1 MKGKKMNPARRL
13 LFALC
18 AAIYAFAILLGASAS
33 ARAALSDRDL
43 EAIGKANLIYIATVR
58 KDGNQSRSAPVWF
71 IMSKDNTVL
80 IQTGATSWKA
90 KRIRRGSPAMI
101 WIGEK
106 DGPAFMAR
114 AAIEGDKDSQ
124 QEILQGIPRKYMLA
138 RLGIVGPSQKKFDA
152 GTLVVIRLTEVRD
165 LPNGFAS
172 EPGTPAPALES
183 K

>member
-1 MKGKKMNPARRL
+1 MNSRRRQFL
-13 LFALC
+13 
-18 AAIYAFAILLGASAS
+18 IAILSAS
-33 ARAALSDRDL
+33 CAIGIALSTSVPAAAAPSQRDL
-43 EAIGKANLIYIATVR
+43 EALGKASLIYIATVR
-58 KDGNQSRSAPVWF
+58 KDGNESTSAPVWF
-71 IMSKDNTVL
+71 LVSKDNTLL

-106 DGPAFMAR
+106 DGPAFMAK
-114 AAIEGDKDSQ
+114 AEIEGDKDSQ

-165 LPNGFAS
+165 LPQGFAS
-172 EPGTPAPALES
+172 QPGTPAPPLES

>member
-1 MKGKKMNPARRL
+1 MNARRPRFL
-13 LFALC
+13 V
-18 AAIYAFAILLGASAS
+18 AILSAICTIAIAFSTSIPAS
-33 ARAALSDRDL
+33 AALSDRDL
-43 EAIGKANLIYIATVR
+43 KALGKASLIYIATVR
-58 KDGNQSRSAPVWF
+58 KDGNQSTSAPVWF

-101 WIGEK
+101 WIGAK
-106 DGPAFMAR
+106 DGPAFMAK
-114 AAIEGDKDSQ
+114 AAIESDKDSQ

-165 LPNGFAS
+165 LPDGFAS
-172 EPGTPAPALES
+172 QPGTPAPPLES

>member
-1 MKGKKMNPARRL
+1 VNSGRCRFLIAI
-13 LFALC
+13 FS
-18 AAIYAFAILLGASAS
+18 AIYALAIVLGTSVS

-43 EAIGKANLIYIATVR
+43 KALNKASLIYIATVR
-58 KDGNQSRSAPVWF
+58 KDGNQSTSAPVWF
-71 IMSKDNTVL
+71 IMSKDNTLL

-106 DGPAFMAR
+106 DGPAFMAK
-114 AAIEGDKDSQ
+114 AAIESDKDSQ
-124 QEILQGIPRKYMLA
+124 QEILQGIPRKYTLA

-152 GTLVVIRLTEVRD
+152 GTLVVIRLSQIRD
-165 LPNGFAS
+165 LPDGFAS
-172 EPGTPAPALES
+172 QPGTPAPPLES

>member
-1 MKGKKMNPARRL
+1 MNAGRRL
-13 LFALC
+13 SIAILC
-18 AAIYAFAILLGASAS
+18 AIYAIVLVLGASVS

-43 EAIGKANLIYIATVR
+43 KALGSASLIYIATVR
-58 KDGNQSRSAPVWF
+58 KDGNQSNSAPVWF
-71 IMSKDNTVL
+71 IMSKDNTLL

-106 DGPAFMAR
+106 DGPAFMAK
-114 AAIEGDKDSQ
+114 AAIESDKDSQ
-124 QEILQGIPRKYMLA
+124 QEILQGIPRKYTLA

-152 GTLVVIRLTEVRD
+152 GTLVVIRLTQVRD
-165 LPNGFAS
+165 LPEGFATQ
-172 EPGTPAPALES
+172 PGTPAPQLES